1 MKFFEELIKTS
12 EGEKNDYSALSMDE
26 LNKMLKEAVSNENYE
41 LAAGIRDEIS
51 RDNHPPI

>member
-1 MKFFEELIKTS
+1 
-12 EGEKNDYSALSMDE
+12 MDE

-51 RDNHPPI
+51 RR